1 MLENFSNR
9 FQKAL
14 DLRGMKQSDVVRAT
28 GIGKSAIS
36 QYLSG
41 MYEPKQK
48 NIFLLAR
55 ALNVSESWLMG
66 LDVPMEREKPTAI
79 SDDELLAKLSSRPL
93 LRELLEAL
101 SKLDDDG
108 LETFIRLS
116 GMIENGP
123 DK

>member
-1 MLENFSNR
+1 MLESFSNR

-55 ALNVSESWLMG
+55 ALNVSEPWLMG

-79 SDDELLAKLSSRPL
+79 SDDELLTKLSSRPL

-101 SKLDDDG
+101 SKLDDNG